1 MGGSKLQGQ
10 RDAPLIKRTEGT
22 VRSPPAHAK
31 VNGQLQNTGQG
42 IVFRLSE
49 DDHGGVNISMGPL
62 SYRYRV
68 YELRL
73 HFGRT
78 DDRGSEHSVSGF
90 VFPAEL
96 QILGYNCDL
105 YANVSEARQRAQG
118 LVAVAAIIK
127 LRDSANLELRLLTS
141 QLLHLGFKDRDGDR
155 HMLSAVAAGPSE
167 PGSERASAA
176 AARVIPVIGRRSGAQ
191 RSGSALVAVAIDG

>member
-1 MGGSKLQGQ
+1 AGPDFWGRLNPAWTLCSTGRRQ
-10 RDAPLIKRTEGT
+10 
-22 VRSPPAHAK
+22 SPVNIEPRQLLFDPNLKPVAVTSHR

-127 LRDSANLELRLLTS
+127 
-141 QLLHLGFKDRDGDR
+141 
-155 HMLSAVAAGPSE
+155 
-167 PGSERASAA
+167 
-176 AARVIPVIGRRSGAQ
+176 
-191 RSGSALVAVAIDG
+191 